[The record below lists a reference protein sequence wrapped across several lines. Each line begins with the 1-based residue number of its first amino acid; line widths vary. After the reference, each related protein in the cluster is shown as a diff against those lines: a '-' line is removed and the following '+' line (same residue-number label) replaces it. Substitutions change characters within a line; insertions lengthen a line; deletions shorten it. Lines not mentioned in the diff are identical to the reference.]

1 MAHLRG
7 KEEERPTEAREIFY
21 LFVYK
26 LQSLTIYLENK
37 NWCSEK
43 IPMHLLSPAALCC
56 VLKLQIT
63 WKARL
68 SWNCSRMKHINI
80 FFILPTIC
88 EMCPLCV
95 WLFIRLCIS
104 RVPQLTY
111 IPGAS
116 GLGNPTTL
124 YVRLLDAVLGCI
136 YMRLCVSVCVAVCV
150 VYTVCVC
157 VCVVFMRGRW
167 RCPSTAVDEQ
177 KHWNR
182 RSKCSWHRVFLLKG
196 MM

>member
-1 MAHLRG
+1 MQWKNTDA
-7 KEEERPTEAREIFY
+7 PTISCCTLLCFEIAD
-21 LFVYK
+21 
-26 LQSLTIYLENK
+26 YLEG
-37 NWCSEK
+37 E
-43 IPMHLLSPAALCC
+43 II
-56 VLKLQIT
+56 LKLQQV
-63 WKARL
+63 
-68 SWNCSRMKHINI
+68 NI
-80 FFILPTIC
+80 STFFILSTMC

-124 YVRLLDAVLGCI
+124 CVRLLDASLGCMYI
-136 YMRLCVSVCVAVCV
+136 CVCVCVMCVSVCL
-150 VYTVCVC
+150 VYTVYVC

>member
-1 MAHLRG
+1 MHWTNINA
-7 KEEERPTEAREIFY
+7 
-21 LFVYK
+21 
-26 LQSLTIYLENK
+26 LTITCCTLLCFEIADYLEG
-37 NWCSEK
+37 E
-43 IPMHLLSPAALCC
+43 II
-56 VLKLQIT
+56 LKLQQDET
-63 WKARL
+63 FQ
-68 SWNCSRMKHINI
+68 H
-80 FFILPTIC
+80 FFIFSTMC

-111 IPGAS
+111 IPDYFICALAWCGFKM
-116 GLGNPTTL
+116 
-124 YVRLLDAVLGCI
+124 YI
-136 YMRLCVSVCVAVCV
+136 YMRLCVSVCL

-196 MM
+196 MMEIYAPSASSHLSTGIFFSS